1 MTATRKFLLVL
12 LCTTASMALAAQDA
26 KDDASKKD
34 ETQKDEQK
42 TQTPASGQMPG
53 FFGMP
58 GQGQNPW
65 MFGGTPGGD
74 ADKNTDKDGNVK
86 MTEYRIYIGLND
98 VETREQRF
106 GTERYLETLK
116 DVCRSYKAAFSM
128 DIEEGGCYHEDGEYT
143 EETSL
148 VLVLIDIGRDQV
160 QGIAKDLCTL
170 FHQESV
176 LVTENVIDG
185 RFIR

>member
-1 MTATRKFLLVL
+1 MSNANER
-12 LCTTASMALAAQDA
+12 ALMRHTMKRQQQYFISALREHRN
-26 KDDASKKD
+26 K
-34 ETQKDEQK
+34 
-42 TQTPASGQMPG
+42 PFP
-53 FFGMP
+53 
-58 GQGQNPW
+58 
-65 MFGGTPGGD
+65 
-74 ADKNTDKDGNVK
+74 NTDKDGNVK

-98 VETREQRF
+98 AETREQRF

-116 DVCRSYKAAFSM
+116 DVCRSYKAAFSV
-128 DIEEGGCYHEDGEYT
+128 DIEEGGYYHEDGEYT